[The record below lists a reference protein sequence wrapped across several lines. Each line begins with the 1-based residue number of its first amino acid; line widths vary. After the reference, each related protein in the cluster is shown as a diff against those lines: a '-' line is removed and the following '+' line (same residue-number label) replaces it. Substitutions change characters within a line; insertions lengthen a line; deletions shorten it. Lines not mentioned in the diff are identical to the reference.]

1 MLYNPSLFRWVLRHS
16 TLLACRISPTKF
28 YHTTLWHVHREK
40 FSVQCYA
47 QAVLVH
53 FWFIMVAACGFL
65 FYKSIICSYL
75 QSSHFSF
82 LWFIP
87 ISVVFFYPKR
97 RIIKIL
103 ILCKVILYIATNVSK
118 NSDVTPV
125 KISRTCEFSD
135 RC

>member
-1 MLYNPSLFRWVLRHS
+1 M
-16 TLLACRISPTKF
+16 
-28 YHTTLWHVHREK
+28 
-40 FSVQCYA
+40 
-47 QAVLVH
+47 
-53 FWFIMVAACGFL
+53 
-65 FYKSIICSYL
+65 
-75 QSSHFSF
+75 
-82 LWFIP
+82 
-87 ISVVFFYPKR
+87 

>member
-1 MLYNPSLFRWVLRHS
+1 
-16 TLLACRISPTKF
+16 
-28 YHTTLWHVHREK
+28 
-40 FSVQCYA
+40 
-47 QAVLVH
+47 
-53 FWFIMVAACGFL
+53 MVAACGFL

-135 RC
+135 RCQSVFRIDEGINGNDDDDDDKYDKGMWFFFFSVTTV